1 MNNYF
6 IPKLHPS
13 QVVTAGE
20 YLVAHG
26 QIILPMM
33 EESLKESDYLL
44 DSTERVKFALYA
56 SFSVEEK
63 SQPGVIMVTT
73 HNFFCCSSVGHNLI
87 SVQMPYT
94 ECIGIGDA
102 KGLLTKKLPIHCGNV
117 AVEVSSAPEKIG
129 QLTEALLNAI
139 LAAPSQH
146 PLAYPGNSGITR
158 RSAEQYKSVE
168 KIKKAHRNER
178 RLSKAELAIYGECPS
193 CGGDALI
200 AKARKL
206 GGEHIFCS
214 KCGADLGKAKK

>member
-1 MNNYF
+1 MSNYF
-6 IPKLHPS
+6 IPKLQPS

-26 QIILPMM
+26 QNVSFVM
-33 EESLKESDYLL
+33 EESLRESDYLL
-44 DSTERVKFALYA
+44 DSTERVKFALYT
-56 SFSVEEK
+56 SFSVEGK

-73 HNFFCCSSVGHNLI
+73 HNFFCCSSVGHNLV

-102 KGLLTKKLPIHCGNV
+102 KGLLTKKLPIHCGNIV
-117 AVEVSSAPEKIG
+117 LEVSSAPEKIS

-139 LAAPSQH
+139 SAAPSQR
-146 PLAYPGNSGITR
+146 PLASPGSSRIIR
-158 RSAEQYKSVE
+158 RSADQYRSIE
-168 KIKKAHRNER
+168 KIKKDHGNER
-178 RLSKAELAIYGECPS
+178 KLSKAELSIYGKCPS
-193 CGGDALI
+193 CGGNALI

-214 KCGADLGKAKK
+214 KCGTDLGKAKK